1 MKSGVKL
8 LIIFQP
14 VIRNAHWEKYGLKV
28 SSLEWKVFGFEHFFL
43 KVETFWFFLKTEIFF
58 CLKTDTFFL
67 PWYWNL
73 FLPQNRN
80 IFLLQNR
87 NVFFPQNRNLFFFVT
102 IPRSFFASKPKPFFI
117 SKLKHFFARKPFLL
131 QKTPP
136 SREYSSTVCHRQF
149 QFWKFCVNFSTCVN
163 VLTFKILCWF
173 FLTT

>member
-117 SKLKHFFARKPFLL
+117 SKLKHFFARKPKYFCSKRLPL
-131 QKTPP
+131 RENTPP
-136 SREYSSTVCHRQF
+136 PCVTDSFNFENFVLIF
-149 QFWKFCVNFSTCVN
+149 QL
-163 VLTFKILCWF
+163 VLMF
-173 FLTT
+173 